1 MQLLKQSTAATVLVG
16 PVLDSAGLA
25 ITTAVIGDFQLTKN
39 GSTAA
44 LASPAT
50 ATHSHNGN
58 YLIALSTGNTDT
70 AGRLVITVNNSAQ
83 AMGTHR
89 YTVLLP
95 SVFDAIVTNAT
106 NTTGGLPT
114 ATGTISALAGAVST
128 LTAGGVRTELAT
140 ELGRIDATIGS
151 RATQTSVDAID
162 DFIDTEVAAI
172 KDKTDLI
179 VAFPTNFSNLD
190 ITVGGAIAEL
200 GVNALTANGAVDAIP
215 TAVWSALTTT
225 TWVADSFGKHILISN
240 NNNRS
245 VQVTGGGSGHIAADI
260 HALQAGV
267 ITSAAFSANWLTA
280 AGLAADAATEIAT
293 AVAAT
298 QALSRL
304 DSMIE
309 SDGAG
314 QFRFDTIALEM
325 APAGGGGGGT
335 DWTAN
340 ERAAIRAIL
349 GVPASGTTPTDPTS
363 GILDEI
369 RDSVGAIGI
378 NVYPVSASTP
388 ERVAGT
394 TLTFY
399 RDESRSVSVVTD
411 FTLTNLTLQFTVED
425 QDGNDVYTLA
435 NASITRSGQT
445 FTVPVTT
452 AVTGGNGQYR
462 WSMRD
467 ITGGGNSVI
476 AMGVLTVQ
484 EAASNG

>member
-1 MQLLKQSTAATVLVG
+1 MYAKNAASPERIAIGPVVLIADGAVQTGGVTVRVLPFGGTEADGGGTVAYSTDGVVVYTPTQAETNYTSFVLIAKKTGCIPASVTVVTSETTVSGRVYVATNGDKTGYTATVSDKTGFKLAS
-16 PVLDSAGLA
+16 DGLA
-25 ITTAVIGDFQLTKN
+25 LVTAWTVGI
-39 GSTAA
+39 
-44 LASPAT
+44 
-50 ATHSHNGN
+50 
-58 YLIALSTGNTDT
+58 TGN
-70 AGRLVITVNNSAQ
+70 ITGNVTGSV
-83 AMGTHR
+83 GSISGVTF
-89 YTVLLP
+89 P
-95 SVFDAIVTNAT
+95 S
-106 NTTGGLPT
+106 
-114 ATGTISALAGAVST
+114 
-128 LTAGGVRTELAT
+128 
-140 ELGRIDATIGS
+140 
-151 RATQTSVDAID
+151 
-162 DFIDTEVAAI
+162 
-172 KDKTDLI
+172 
-179 VAFPTNFSNLD
+179 NFSSLG
-190 ITVGGAIAEL
+190 ITLGGGIAEL
-200 GVNALTANGAVDAIP
+200 GPNALAANDLYTPIAQAM
-215 TAVWSALTTT
+215 WSQLTTA
-225 TWVADSFGKHILISN
+225 TWATNSFGKQILIGSSTQ
-240 NNNRS
+240 RS
-245 VQVTGGGSGHIAADI
+245 VAVTGSHHAAAVLHDAEPNSIPEDAFVSGALSARVIATDAIDAD
-260 HALQAGV
+260 AM
-267 ITSAAFSANWLTA
+267 AASAN
-280 AGLAADAATEIAT
+280 TEIAN

-304 DSMIE
+304 DTMIE

-340 ERAAIRAIL
+340 ERTAIRAIL
-349 GVPASGTTPTDPTS
+349 GVPTSGTTPTDPSS
-363 GILDEI
+363 GILDTI

-435 NASITRSGQT
+435 NASINRSNQT

>member
-1 MQLLKQSTAATVLVG
+1 VALV
-16 PVLDSAGLA
+16 
-25 ITTAVIGDFQLTKN
+25 TKV
-39 GSTAA
+39 
-44 LASPAT
+44 
-50 ATHSHNGN
+50 
-58 YLIALSTGNTDT
+58 D
-70 AGRLVITVNNSAQ
+70 
-83 AMGTHR
+83 
-89 YTVLLP
+89 
-95 SVFDAIVTNAT
+95 
-106 NTTGGLPT
+106 
-114 ATGTISALAGAVST
+114 
-128 LTAGGVRTELAT
+128 
-140 ELGRIDATIGS
+140 ELGA
-151 RATQTSVDAID
+151 
-162 DFIDTEVAAI
+162 
-172 KDKTDLI
+172 
-179 VAFPTNFSNLD
+179 
-190 ITVGGAIAEL
+190 
-200 GVNALTANGAVDAIP
+200 NALTANGAVDAIP
-215 TAVWSALTTT
+215 TAVWNALTTT

-267 ITSAAFSANWLTA
+267 ITSAAFSANWFTA

-309 SDGAG
+309 DNGAG

-340 ERAAIRAIL
+340 ERTAIRAIL
-349 GVPASGTTPTDPTS
+349 GVPTSGTTPTDPTS
-363 GILDEI
+363 GILDTI
-369 RDSVGAIGI
+369 RDLLPGSQTI

-425 QDGNDVYTLA
+425 QDGNDVYALA
-435 NASITRSGQT
+435 NASINRTGQT
-445 FTVPVTT
+445 FTIPITT
-452 AVTGGNGQYR
+452 AVTGGLGQYR

-484 EAASNG
+484 ESASNG